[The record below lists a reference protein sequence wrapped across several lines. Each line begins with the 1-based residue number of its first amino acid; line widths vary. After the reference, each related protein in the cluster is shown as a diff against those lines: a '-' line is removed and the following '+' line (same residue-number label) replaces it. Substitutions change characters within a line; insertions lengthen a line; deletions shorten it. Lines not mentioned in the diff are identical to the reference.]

1 MNIEK
6 NIREDHTAELIVD
19 VDPER
24 MEAAKRRAAR
34 KLAERGKI
42 PGFRPGKAPYE
53 MIRKHYGDEA
63 IFEQAV
69 DILVDTIYPEIL
81 DQAEIKPSAM
91 GSLEKIESIDPPKF
105 IFRVPLMPTVDLG
118 DYLAIRHPYEWTAPG
133 PDKLN
138 QSLDEMRQMYGS
150 TDTVERAAAEGDY
163 LLLDAKGEKKD
174 AAEDEVNPE
183 LSREGFAT
191 IIRAEDKQRDE
202 EWPFK
207 GFARELV
214 GLQPGE
220 NKKVK
225 HKFPKDFE
233 DEKLQGATVT
243 YDVTMKI
250 VRGVTLPEL
259 NDDFAKMVSAQYEN
273 LEQLKEALGKD
284 VEERSKAE
292 YDDAYYAKLIDLI
305 KEGATIKYPPQVVE
319 HEAGHV
325 IQDLQQRL
333 GQQGM
338 DLPTYFKVR
347 NTTQEKFTEEEVM
360 PVAKKRLERSLVLDE
375 IARTHKVSI
384 DEESLHAEFNQTIA
398 QLATQGMDING
409 LNKGSRKS
417 QQQFSTAVANESAT
431 RLMTRRALEKLK
443 TIATGAYD
451 PEVEAREQAEAEVN
465 AIPAPSLSPVHFHD
479 DEDHEGHDHD
489 AE

>member
-24 MEAAKRRAAR
+24 MEAAKKRAAR
-34 KLAERGKI
+34 KLAARSKI

-53 MIRKHYGDEA
+53 IIRKHYGDEA

-69 DILVDTIYPEIL
+69 DLLVDDIYPDVL
-81 DQAEIKPSAM
+81 KQAEVKPSAM
-91 GSLEKIESIDPPKF
+91 GSLEKIESVDPPKF

-118 DYLAIRHPYEWTAPG
+118 DYLSIRHPYEWTAPG
-133 PDKLN
+133 PDKLD

-150 TDTVERAAAEGDY
+150 TATVERAATEGDY
-163 LLLDAKGEKKD
+163 LLLDAKGEKED
-174 AAEDEVNPE
+174 AAEDEVIPE
-183 LSREGFAT
+183 LAREGFAT
-191 IIRAEDKQRDE
+191 IIRPEDKQRDE

-207 GFARELV
+207 GFARELI

-225 HKFPKDFE
+225 HKFAKDFE

-243 YDVTMKI
+243 YDVTMKT

-273 LEQLKEALGKD
+273 LDQLKEFLSKD
-284 VEERSKAE
+284 VEERSKTE
-292 YDDAYYAKLIDLI
+292 YNDTYYAKLIDLI

-325 IQDLQQRL
+325 LTDLQQRL
-333 GQQGM
+333 SSQGM

-347 NTTQEKFTEEEVM
+347 NTTEEKFKEEEVF

-375 IARTHKVSI
+375 IARKHKVSI
-384 DEESLHAEFNQTIA
+384 DEESLRAEFDQTIA
-398 QLATQGMDING
+398 QLAYQGMDINS

-417 QQQFSTAVANESAT
+417 QEKFSTAVANESAA
-431 RLMTRRALEKLK
+431 RLMTRRTLEKLK
-443 TIATGAYD
+443 VIATGAYD
-451 PEVEAREQAEAEVN
+451 PEAEAREQAEAEATAV
-465 AIPAPSLSPVHFHD
+465 PAPSLSPVHFYD
-479 DEDHEGHDHD
+479 DDHEGHDHD
-489 AE
+489 AK